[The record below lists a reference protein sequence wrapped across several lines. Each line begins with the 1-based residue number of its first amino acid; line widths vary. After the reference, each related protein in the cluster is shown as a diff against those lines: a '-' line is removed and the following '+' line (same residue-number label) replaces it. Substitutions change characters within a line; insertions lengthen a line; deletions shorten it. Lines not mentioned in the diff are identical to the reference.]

1 MYYLWWGNNSVNR
14 VLFGKHKAEFHSPKP
29 HKSPRTVVY
38 TSNPSTWIEDTGRS
52 LRLAELASPAYLTS
66 SRLARVFVSKN
77 KVDSSRG
84 TISKVVLCPP
94 LSWVHMCAHLDSHT
108 LEILGNNLFM
118 YIKLKKR
125 NKAFK

>member
-1 MYYLWWGNNSVNR
+1 M
-14 VLFGKHKAEFHSPKP
+14 LFGKHKAEFHYPKP
-29 HKSPRTVVY
+29 HKSPCMVVY
-38 TSNPSTWIEDTGRS
+38 TSNPSTWIEDTDRS

-94 LSWVHMCAHLDSHT
+94 LS
-108 LEILGNNLFM
+108 
-118 YIKLKKR
+118 
-125 NKAFK
+125 